1 MKYTI
6 EYEGQ
11 IYQIE
16 ERGMFF
22 ILKKDKEIICR
33 ISKKTKWKD
42 FLKKLQDEIEKY
54 KRRKNGKD

>member
-1 MKYTI
+1 MKYII

-33 ISKKTKWKD
+33 ISKKIKWKD
-42 FLKKLQDEIEKY
+42 FLKKLQDAIEKY
-54 KRRKNGKD
+54 KRREYGEN